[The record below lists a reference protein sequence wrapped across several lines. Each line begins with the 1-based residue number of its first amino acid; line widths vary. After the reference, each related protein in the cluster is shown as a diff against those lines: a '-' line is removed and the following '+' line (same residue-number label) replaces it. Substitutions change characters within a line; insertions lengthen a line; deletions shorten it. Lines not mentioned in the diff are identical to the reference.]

1 MENFELI
8 VPEEYHLE
16 RIDRV
21 IVACL
26 EADMSRSYLQKL
38 IKDSNVLVNDETIKA
53 NYKAKEG
60 DVVRI
65 TIPEPVVL
73 DLTPQDIP
81 INILYQD
88 EDIVVINKQPGLVVH
103 PGPGNWDNTLVNAL
117 LFHIKDLSSIG
128 GTVRPGIVHRLDKDT
143 TGIMII
149 AKNDA
154 AHKGLV
160 DQFAARTVT
169 KHYTAI
175 MTGKPKEKKFRIEEP
190 IARHKVYRHKMTVDP
205 SGKAAVSDFS
215 LQKMWNLQGEVFSHF
230 KIHILTGRTHQIR
243 VHCSSIGMPIIGDQ
257 IYSKKW
263 AKYKVPYLLLA
274 STYLAFQHPVTQKD
288 LEFTIDLPQ
297 HIKDFIEKLE
307 KRQILMS
314 Q

>member
-1 MENFELI
+1 MENFELT

-21 IVACL
+21 IIACL
-26 EADMSRSYLQKL
+26 EADMSRSYLQRL
-38 IKDSNVLVNDETIKA
+38 IKNSNVLVNDETIKA

-65 TIPEPVVL
+65 TIPEPEVL
-73 DLTPQDIP
+73 ELTPQDIP
-81 INILYQD
+81 LNILYQD
-88 EDIVVINKQPGLVVH
+88 QDILVINKQPGLVVH

-117 LFHIKDLSSIG
+117 LYHIKDLSSIG

-149 AKNDA
+149 AKNDI

-160 DQFAARTVT
+160 DQFAERTVT
-169 KHYTAI
+169 KHYAAI
-175 MTGKPKEKKFRIEEP
+175 TTGKPKQNTFRIDEP
-190 IARHKVYRHKMTVDP
+190 IARHRVYRHKMTVDP
-205 SGKAAVSDFS
+205 SGKVAVSDFT
-215 LQKMWNLQGEVFSHF
+215 LQKFWNIQGEVFSHF

-263 AKYKVPYLLLA
+263 QKYKVTYLLLA
-274 STYLAFQHPVTQKD
+274 STYLAFKHPVTKKD
-288 LEFTIDLPQ
+288 LEFTIDMPQ
-297 HIKDFIEKLE
+297 HMADFIEKLE
-307 KRQILMS
+307 KRHALFS